1 MRNEVKEYQT
11 IEYSIKREIQGI
23 GGRSLVGV
31 FEEQQEDQFSSLR
44 TEWEQI
50 RVLGNKPGEVVKDK
64 SVETLQKFGIYSKY
78 DYNAWKL
85 SHGIDKTSFTFEK
98 DHSV

>member
-1 MRNEVKEYQT
+1 MRNEVKEYQA
-11 IEYSIKREIQGI
+11 IEYSIEREIQGI

-64 SVETLQKFGIYSKY
+64 SCRNFAEIWNLF
-78 DYNAWKL
+78 
-85 SHGIDKTSFTFEK
+85 
-98 DHSV
+98 